1 MSYERSPLHTASE
14 RGHTRIVSL
23 LLTHNAKVDRV
34 DKGHNSALMLA
45 SQGGHTEVIN
55 LLLAKNAEVNLSNET
70 GHTALKLAALSRQ
83 QESVHALLNGGA
95 NINDTNYLVD
105 AALKSP
111 HDNIL
116 TQPILQEITNHKE
129 RLNEVAAF
137 LISFAQRDDHDNI
150 SSNIYVHRLNG
161 DQKALPAMMRCV

>member
-1 MSYERSPLHTASE
+1 M
-14 RGHTRIVSL
+14 
-23 LLTHNAKVDRV
+23 
-34 DKGHNSALMLA
+34 
-45 SQGGHTEVIN
+45 
-55 LLLAKNAEVNLSNET
+55 
-70 GHTALKLAALSRQ
+70 
-83 QESVHALLNGGA
+83 
-95 NINDTNYLVD
+95 VD